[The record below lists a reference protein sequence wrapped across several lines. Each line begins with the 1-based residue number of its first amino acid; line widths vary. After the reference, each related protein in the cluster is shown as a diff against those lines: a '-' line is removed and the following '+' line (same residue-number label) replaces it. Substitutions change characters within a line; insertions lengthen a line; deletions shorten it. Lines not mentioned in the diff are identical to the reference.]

1 MGGLGYVIGGA
12 LSGLGAGLAK
22 QAEMDWQQRRDM
34 ALEGLRAQREQS
46 NIAAQGQQQRITQE
60 READLND
67 RNAARA
73 TARQTTSTITID
85 KNRSTLDT
93 ARQERI
99 AKVESQLRRTD
110 AAAAEAL
117 KRASAAGEVSD
128 TFQDDQGNW
137 YAIMKD
143 GSPKPLNVK
152 GTVKKSTQSPLEM
165 GIPATT
171 GPARLNDDAAADAFV
186 SNPANAGKTFIGPDG
201 KQYRVPGK

>member
-34 ALEGLRAQREQS
+34 ALESLRAEREQS

-99 AKVESQLRRTD
+99 ARVESQLRRTD
-110 AAAAEAL
+110 AEAADKL

-137 YAIMKD
+137 YALMKN
-143 GSPKPLNVK
+143 GKALPLTTGNDKRQIK
-152 GTVKKSTQSPLEM
+152 GTVRTYGKSESNDAPLTQSGTGGGSVPKSNRPPLSSF
-165 GIPATT
+165 G
-171 GPARLNDDAAADAFV
+171 G
-186 SNPANAGKTFIGPDG
+186 
-201 KQYRVPGK
+201 